1 MGQLQA
7 IADAI
12 KLFSKESN
20 IPRQAN
26 KILFIMSP
34 IVVFFISLA
43 GWILIPFFQD
53 SLQTDINLGVLVFF
67 ALSIVNVY
75 GVLMAGWASN
85 SRLSFLGSLRSV
97 SQMLAYDL
105 SLVLTTA
112 VSLIYCES
120 FNLYKII

>member
-105 SLVLTTA
+105 SLGLTTA

>member
-43 GWILIPFFQD
+43 GWVLIPFFQD

-105 SLVLTTA
+105 SLGLTTA